1 MANTATKIEET
12 FTTDY
17 NHQSEFMDKI
27 RKEVII
33 NYSPQLS
40 KDIYDAIRT
49 KAEEMAERAGEER
62 GTFEIISDL
71 HRELDVNV
79 KLPNCSFRQA
89 QVIAE
94 PWRMD
99 NPTSFANIKDENS
112 NCWIGNVTWGDQ
124 MEMFWGY
131 ETYTEAGHAASFARN
146 EEAKAK
152 GINGPS
158 WE

>member
-12 FTTDY
+12 FTTNY
-17 NHQSEFMDKI
+17 NNQSEFLDKI

-33 NYSPQLS
+33 DYSPQLS

-49 KAEEMAERAGEER
+49 KAEEIAGEAGEER

-71 HRELDVNV
+71 HRELHVNV
-79 KLPNCSFRQA
+79 KLTNSSFRQA
-89 QVIAE
+89 LTIAE

-99 NPTSFANIKDENS
+99 NPRAFANIQDPNENS
-112 NCWIGNVTWGDQ
+112 WIGNVTWEDQ

>member
-1 MANTATKIEET
+1 MANTTKAIEEA
-12 FTTDY
+12 FTTNY
-17 NHQSEFMDKI
+17 NKPNEFMDKI

-40 KDIYDAIRT
+40 QDIYDAIRT
-49 KAEEMAERAGEER
+49 KAEELAEHAGEER
-62 GTFEIISDL
+62 STYEIISDL
-71 HRELDVNV
+71 HRELHVNV
-79 KLPNCSFRQA
+79 KLHNCSFSQA
-89 QVIAE
+89 QAIAE

-99 NPTSFANIKDENS
+99 NPTSFANISDADENS
-112 NCWIGNVTWGDQ
+112 WIGNVTWSDQ